1 LQKKEHIKRSTTKRD
16 QDVEHD
22 NDIDLMND
30 SDDNYIGDNAK
41 RQRNKSNIHF
51 NLITLNMKHTMFTC
65 CRIHY
70 LEYLTLSQIHYLGL
84 IMVTENIIAVSC

>member
-1 LQKKEHIKRSTTKRD
+1 VNPYDWIRFAKKEHIKRSTTKRD

-41 RQRNKSNIHF
+41 RQRNK
-51 NLITLNMKHTMFTC
+51 
-65 CRIHY
+65 
-70 LEYLTLSQIHYLGL
+70 
-84 IMVTENIIAVSC
+84 V